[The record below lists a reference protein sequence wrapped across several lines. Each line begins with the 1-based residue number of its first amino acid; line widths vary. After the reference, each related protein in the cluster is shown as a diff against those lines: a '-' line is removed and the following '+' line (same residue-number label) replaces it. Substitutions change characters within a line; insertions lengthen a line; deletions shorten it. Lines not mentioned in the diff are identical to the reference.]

1 VKSVRLLSLPYHR
14 GEPRVGMGAGPPMLL
29 EEHGLVDA
37 LEQAGIAVEVE
48 EVGDVEREGVI
59 PRTLELDRRLA
70 ARVREALEHGA
81 LPLVL
86 SGNCNSCLGTVAGL
100 GEAPAV
106 VWFDAHADFDTP
118 EDNQSGFFDVLSL
131 ALLTGTGWNALD
143 ESIEGFQPVEERN
156 VALVGVRDLEPYQA
170 RRLESSAVRT
180 VYGADLDGLETV
192 LDEIAERRPSA
203 YLHVDLD
210 SLDPSEGRANEYAA
224 PGGLALDHLRHAI
237 RLAADRFE
245 IRAAAV
251 TAYDPGADP
260 DRRMARTAVDVVVA
274 VAEAAV

>member
-1 VKSVRLLSLPYHR
+1 VKSVQLLSLPYHR
-14 GEPRVGMGAGPPMLL
+14 GEPRVGMGTGPSTLL
-29 EEHGLVDA
+29 EEHDLVGA
-37 LEQAGIAVEVE
+37 LRRAGFSVEVE
-48 EVGDVEREGVI
+48 EIADVDRDGVI

-70 ARVREALEHGA
+70 ARVREALARGE

-100 GEAPAV
+100 GEAPAAI
-106 VWFDAHADFDTP
+106 WFDAHADFDTP
-118 EDNQSGFFDVLSL
+118 QDNQSGFFDAL
-131 ALLTGTGWNALD
+131 ALGLLTGTGWNALD

-156 VALVGVRDLEPYQA
+156 VALVGVRDLAPYQA
-170 RRLESSAVRT
+170 RRLESSAVRP
-180 VYGADLDGLETV
+180 VYGADLDGLEAI
-192 LDEIAERRPSA
+192 LDEIAARRPRA

-224 PGGLALDHLRHAI
+224 PGGLTLEQLRDAI

-251 TAYDPGADP
+251 TAYDPAVDP
-260 DRRMARTAVDVVVA
+260 DRTMGRTAVDVVVA
-274 VAEAAV
+274 VAKAAV